1 MKGEVYP
8 GLSRWALNA
17 ITCIHIK
24 EAGVLSQTQR
34 KDNVET
40 EHREMRPQDE
50 ADNSQVLEAA
60 ARKGLSPRAF
70 RGAQVC

>member
-1 MKGEVYP
+1 MRLKDVKGELNP

-17 ITCIHIK
+17 ITRIHIK

-40 EHREMRPQDE
+40 EHGNE
-50 ADNSQVLEAA
+50 AT
-60 ARKGLSPRAF
+60 R
-70 RGAQVC
+70 